1 MNRMAGGL
9 GFEPRQ
15 AESES
20 AVLPLDDPPTDRGAP
35 GGTARLDQPPTP
47 CKDVFSSDS
56 GGLQPVPIFFPGV
69 LPSAGALP
77 WNEAK
82 LHGNRGKPDNREGGS
97 QAPAAPLL
105 AVLDLGTNNCRLL
118 IAAPA
123 AKGGFRVV
131 DSFSRIVRLGEG
143 VGQTGRLSDAALDR
157 TIAALRICSERIAKH
172 KVKHVR
178 VIATQAARLA
188 SNADVLVARAR
199 DEAGLALEVISADE
213 EADLAAAGCAPL
225 IGRKYKGALVFDIGG
240 GSTEIIWLAKS
251 PPDPA
256 NGGPQKKLAASVPL
270 GVVSLAESYG
280 AAATSR
286 EGFERMREDLR
297 ARFEP
302 YAKQMEGFDIRKN
315 HLLGTSGTVTTLAA
329 IALKLPRYNRSRVD
343 GSWHETRHML
353 NVVDRLAGMD
363 TATLAEIGSIGT
375 ERADLMLPGCAIFA
389 AICALWPSPVLRVA
403 DRGLREGML
412 RQLSQELS

>member
-1 MNRMAGGL
+1 
-9 GFEPRQ
+9 
-15 AESES
+15 
-20 AVLPLDDPPTDRGAP
+20 
-35 GGTARLDQPPTP
+35 
-47 CKDVFSSDS
+47 
-56 GGLQPVPIFFPGV
+56 
-69 LPSAGALP
+69 LP

-82 LHGNRGKPDNREGGS
+82 LHGNSGKPDTKEGGR
-97 QAPAAPLL
+97 QATPAPLL

-143 VGQTGRLSDAALDR
+143 VGLTGRLSDAALDR
-157 TIAALRICSERIAKH
+157 TIDALRICSERIAKH

-199 DEAGLALEVISADE
+199 DESGLTLEVISADE

-251 PPDPA
+251 PS
-256 NGGPQKKLAASVPL
+256 GPQKKLAASVPL

-297 ARFEP
+297 ARFAP
-302 YAKQMEGFDIRKN
+302 YAKQMEGFDIHKN

-353 NVVDRLAGMD
+353 NVVDRLVGMD
-363 TATLAEIGSIGT
+363 TQGLAEIGSIGT